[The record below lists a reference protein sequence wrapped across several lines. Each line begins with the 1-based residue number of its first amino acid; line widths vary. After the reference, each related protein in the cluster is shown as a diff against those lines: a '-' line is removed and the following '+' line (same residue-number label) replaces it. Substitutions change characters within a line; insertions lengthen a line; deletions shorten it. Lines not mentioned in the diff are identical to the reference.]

1 MGETENDEFSLKR
14 KLPSAL
20 DEHSMDERIHETLV
34 KQLYSKFPRLDP
46 LMCSVLLKCPPDL
59 LDDLISKPEMWVVE
73 PQTTTLITSAVTISD
88 PEPPSSPRSVLDS
101 LE

>member
-1 MGETENDEFSLKR
+1 MGDLKR

-20 DEHSMDERIHETLV
+20 DEHSMDERIHEEKV

-73 PQTTTLITSAVTISD
+73 PQTTTLISDAVTISD
-88 PEPPSSPRSVLDS
+88 PVTQESTPPSSPRSVLETS